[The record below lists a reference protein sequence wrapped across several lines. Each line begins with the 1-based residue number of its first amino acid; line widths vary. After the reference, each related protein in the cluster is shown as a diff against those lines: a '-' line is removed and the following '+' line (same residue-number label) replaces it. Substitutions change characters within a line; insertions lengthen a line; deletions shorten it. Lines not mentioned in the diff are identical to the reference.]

1 MSIKHNFNDMVH
13 QILEEYSI
21 EISQND
27 NYKKL
32 VNEYDKVFEKISKCL
47 SKENREMIY
56 KLNEIEG
63 NMSSISE
70 KMIYEKGLKDGI
82 ELKNIVKI
90 VS

>member
-1 MSIKHNFNDMVH
+1 MSIKNNFNDMIH
-13 QILEEYSI
+13 QVLEEYSI

-32 VNEYDKVFEKISKCL
+32 VNEYDKIFGKISKCL
-47 SKENREMIY
+47 SKENKDMIY
-56 KLNEIEG
+56 RLNEIEG

-70 KMIYEKGLKDGI
+70 KMIYEKGLRDGL
-82 ELKNIVKI
+82 ELKNILKI

>member
-1 MSIKHNFNDMVH
+1 MSIKHNFNDMIH
-13 QILEEYSI
+13 QVLEEYSI

-32 VNEYDKVFEKISKCL
+32 VNEYDKIFGEISKCL
-47 SKENREMIY
+47 SKENKDMIY
-56 KLNEIEG
+56 RLNEIEG

-70 KMIYEKGLKDGI
+70 KMIYEKGLRDGL
-82 ELKNIVKI
+82 ELKNILKI